1 MALVFMFI
9 QVMAVFLNVALQK
22 RYKEHEDYQLQVR
35 GGMGIVDRGDGDRES
50 WIERSELSAEGCER
64 GELEVRLLATG

>member
-9 QVMAVFLNVALQK
+9 QVMAVFLNVVLQK

-35 GGMGIVDRGDGDRES
+35 ARG
-50 WIERSELSAEGCER
+50 
-64 GELEVRLLATG
+64 